1 MSGMCSP
8 KRFLVKLDEPASV
21 AGFLGAHAIEDG
33 RRGGEGLPQAF
44 GVIGVDALILFF
56 EGDGQSENLA
66 FGKAVRSFSCS
77 RCRARREA
85 PLFPYTT
92 SPGRYAM

>member
-1 MSGMCSP
+1 M
-8 KRFLVKLDEPASV
+8 

-44 GVIGVDALILFF
+44 GVVGVDALILFF

-66 FGKAVRSFSCS
+66 FGEAVKVFHNYLSYYPRY
-77 RCRARREA
+77 RATREA
-85 PLFPYTT
+85 PFLRYTT
-92 SPGRYAM
+92 RLGGWGRRIDCVTSSGNGS